1 MAMLLSMLVDT
12 GALVFRAHDRK
23 AVFALADESAMVTL
37 QVVPS
42 ECPTLGH
49 AGGGL
54 RRGGV

>member
-1 MAMLLSMLVDT
+1 MLLSMLVDT

-42 ECPTLGH
+42 EYPTLGH